1 MELNGQR
8 DTPANVVRSRFYR
21 LGAFAY
27 RRRFWVLGAWLLI
40 LFAASMPLQK
50 LNDRLSQGGFEVPGS
65 QSFVVAEA
73 IKTEFSGR
81 FEFSDLLVLRSR
93 DFTATDPRFKAA
105 WAKVKTAFAGAPGI
119 GEVTDPYAA
128 PDRFISRDGHVAIA
142 IAGLTDNQSD
152 ALKNSPKVEK
162 AVTDAARGTGVEVFL
177 SGDAPFYKAF
187 SDTTIHDLE
196 RAEKIALPITLVILV
211 FAFGSIVA
219 AGVPLGLAMVSLAIS
234 FGLISVIAAQT
245 TVSSFAQNTAS
256 MVGIGVGIDYS
267 LFVLTRFR
275 EQLRSDRAVSQSV
288 GEAMAS
294 SGKAVFVS
302 ALTVVVA
309 LAGTQLVN
317 VAAFKSMGFAAMIAV
332 ALAGAAALTLLPAI
346 LGMLGK
352 RVNKWAIKRKRST
365 EGALWHRWAMVVM
378 RRPWAFLLLSV
389 LIVGLLALPVRG
401 LKMGSSGPG
410 ILPED
415 ANPRI
420 AIEIISDSFGAGVG
434 APAEILVETPRGVL
448 GAGFADVHRVA
459 EALTKYPEIL
469 AVNSI
474 ASLQPGAP
482 PQVAQGIANS
492 RQARP
497 FVGRLVSR
505 DGTKTIIE
513 AVTRHGPQS
522 EQADAL
528 VEELRSDLAPLTPA
542 GGRLLIG
549 GQPGLNADIL
559 NEMANKLVRVVG
571 LVMLLSFFVLL
582 LFFRSILLPL
592 KAILMNTASVLA
604 TYGVLVFV
612 FQQGHGEGV
621 LGFAS
626 DGIIDAFL
634 PLFLFCILFGLSM
647 DYEVFMLARI
657 REEYLRTHDNT
668 EAVGWGLEH
677 TGRIIT
683 SAALVM
689 VTVFGAFAFASL
701 VPIKAMGFGLATAVF
716 LDATII
722 RVIMVPATM
731 RLMGDWNWWIPKWL
745 DRILPKVSLEE
756 DVDFTIPETEPAGAR

>member
-1 MELNGQR
+1 MASQTG
-8 DTPANVVRSRFYR
+8 DVGTAVVRSRFYR
-21 LGAFAY
+21 LGQFAY
-27 RRRFWVLGAWLLI
+27 RRRVWVLLAWLVI
-40 LFAASMPLQK
+40 FFAASAPLGK

-65 QSFVVAEA
+65 QSFKFAQIE
-73 IKTEFSGR
+73 KKEFRGR
-81 FEFSDLLVLRSR
+81 AEFSDLLVLRSK
-93 DFTATDPRFKAA
+93 TLVATDPAFRAAWEKVKAA
-105 WAKVKTAFAGAPGI
+105 LSKAPGI
-119 GEVTDPYAA
+119 GTIVDPYSV
-128 PDRFISRDGHVAIA
+128 PPRNSISPDGHVVIA
-142 IAGLTDNQSD
+142 IAGLTDDQSE
-152 ALKNSPKVEK
+152 ALKHSPDVEK
-162 AVTDAARGTGVEVFL
+162 AVTDAAKGTGVEVLL

-187 SDTTIHDLE
+187 SDTTTHDLS

-219 AGVPLGLAMVSLAIS
+219 AGVPLSLALISLAIS
-234 FGLISVIAAQT
+234 FGVISVIAAST
-245 TVSSFAQNTAS
+245 TVSVFAENTAS

-275 EQLRSDRAVSQSV
+275 EQLRADRAVSQSV

-302 ALTVVVA
+302 AMTVVVA

-317 VAAFKSMGFAAMIAV
+317 VAAFKSMGFSAMIAV

-352 RVNKWAIKRKRST
+352 RVNKWAIKRKRAT
-365 EGALWHRWAMVVM
+365 EGAVWHRWAMIVM
-378 RRPWAFLLLSV
+378 RRPWAFLGVSL
-389 LIVGLLALPVRG
+389 LIVGLLAVPVFG
-401 LKMGSSGPG
+401 MKMGSSGPG
-410 ILPED
+410 ILPAD
-415 ANPRI
+415 AKPRI
-420 AIEIISDSFGAGVG
+420 AVEAISNSFGAGVG
-434 APAEILVETPRGVL
+434 APAGIMVTTPKGAL
-448 GAGFADVHRVA
+448 GAGFDDVYKIAAKLRTYA
-459 EALTKYPEIL
+459 EIKE
-469 AVNSI
+469 VRSI
-474 ASLQPGAP
+474 ATFQAGADP
-482 PQVAQGIANS
+482 NLARAIAS
-492 RQARP
+492 SPQARP
-497 FVGRLVSR
+497 FLGRFVST
-505 DGTKTIIE
+505 DGNRTIIE
-513 AVTRHGPQS
+513 AVTKHGPQS
-522 EQADAL
+522 DQADVL
-528 VEELRSDLAPLTPA
+528 IEQLRKDLPPLTPV
-542 GGRLLIG
+542 GGQILVG
-549 GQPGLNADIL
+549 GQPGLNSDIL
-559 NEMANKLVRVVG
+559 NEMANKLVQVVG

-612 FQQGHGEGV
+612 FQHGHGESL
-621 LGFAS
+621 LGFKS

-677 TGRIIT
+677 TARIIT
-683 SAALVM
+683 SAALIM

-701 VPIKAMGFGLATAVF
+701 VPIKAMGFGLACAVF

-731 RLMGDWNWWIPKWL
+731 RLMGDWNWWIPRWL
-745 DRILPKVSLEE
+745 DRILPKVALEE
-756 DVDFTIPETEPAGAR
+756 EVAYEVPEAQPVSAG

>member
-1 MELNGQR
+1 MASQIGDVSR
-8 DTPANVVRSRFYR
+8 SVTRSRFYR
-21 LGAFAY
+21 LGQFAY

-40 LFAASMPLQK
+40 FFAASMPLQK

-65 QSFVVAEA
+65 QSFQFAQLE
-73 IKTEFSGR
+73 KKEFLGR
-81 FEFSDLLVLRSR
+81 AEFSDLLVMRSK
-93 DFTATDPRFKAA
+93 DFTATDPRFRAA
-105 WAKVKTAFAGAPGI
+105 WLKIKPAFEKAPGI
-119 GEVTDPYAA
+119 GPLVDPYSA
-128 PDRFISRDGHVAIA
+128 PERFISRDGHVMIA

-152 ALKNSPKVEK
+152 ALKHSPDVEK
-162 AVTDAARGTGVEVFL
+162 AVTDAAAGTGVEVFL

-187 SDTTIHDLE
+187 ADTTIHDLE
-196 RAEKIALPITLVILV
+196 RAERIALPITLIILV
-211 FAFGSIVA
+211 IAFGSIVA
-219 AGVPLGLAMVSLAIS
+219 AGVPLGLALMSLAIS
-234 FGLISVIAAQT
+234 FGIISVIAAQT
-245 TVSSFAQNTAS
+245 TVSSFAQQTAS

-267 LFVLTRFR
+267 LFIITRFR
-275 EQLRSDRAVSQSV
+275 EQLRADRSVSQSV

-309 LAGTQLVN
+309 LTGTQLVN
-317 VAAFKSMGFAAMIAV
+317 VAAFKSMGFAPMIGV

-352 RVNKWAIKRKRST
+352 RVNKWAIKRKT
-365 EGALWHRWAMVVM
+365 AKEGAVWHRWAMIVM
-378 RRPWAFLLLSV
+378 RRPWAFLALS
-389 LIVGLLALPVRG
+389 LIIVGLLAAPVFG

-415 ANPRI
+415 SKPRV

-434 APAEILVETPRGVL
+434 APAGILVEAPSGAL
-448 GAGFADVHRVA
+448 GAGFEDVYRIA
-459 EALTKYPEIL
+459 AKLRTYPEIL

-474 ASLQPGAP
+474 ATIVPGQPLEVAQQNANA
-482 PQVAQGIANS
+482 PQV
-492 RQARP
+492 RP
-497 FVGRLVSR
+497 FIGRLVSA
-505 DGTKTIIE
+505 DGKKTIIE
-513 AVTRHGPQS
+513 AVTKHGPQS
-522 EQADAL
+522 DQADRL
-528 VEELRSDLAPLTPA
+528 IEQLRRDLPPLTPA
-542 GGRLLIG
+542 GGRILVG

-559 NEMANKLVRVVG
+559 NEMSNKLVGVVG
-571 LVMLLSFFVLL
+571 LVMLLSFLVLL

-612 FQQGHGEGV
+612 FQNGNGEAL
-621 LGFAS
+621 LGFKS

-677 TGRIIT
+677 TARIIT
-683 SAALVM
+683 SAALIM

-701 VPIKAMGFGLATAVF
+701 VPIKAMGFGLAVAVF

-745 DRILPKVSLEE
+745 DRILPKVTIEE
-756 DVDFTIPETEPAGAR
+756 EVAYELPEPEPATAR

>member
-1 MELNGQR
+1 VSR
-8 DTPANVVRSRFYR
+8 SVSRSRFYR
-21 LGAFAY
+21 LGQFAY

-40 LFAASMPLQK
+40 FFAASMPLQK

-65 QSFVVAEA
+65 QSFQFAE
-73 IKTEFSGR
+73 IEKKEFHGR
-81 FEFSDLLVLRSR
+81 AEFSDLLVMRSKT
-93 DFTATDPRFKAA
+93 FTATDPEFRAA
-105 WAKVKTAFAGAPGI
+105 WLRIKKAFQKAPGI
-119 GEVTDPYAA
+119 GPMLDPYTA
-128 PDRFISRDGHVAIA
+128 PDRFISPDRHVMIA

-152 ALKNSPKVEK
+152 ALKHSPDVEK
-162 AVTDAARGTGVEVFL
+162 AVTDAAKGTGVEVFL

-196 RAEKIALPITLVILV
+196 RAEKIALPITLLILV
-211 FAFGSIVA
+211 VAFGSIVA
-219 AGVPLGLAMVSLAIS
+219 AGVPLSLALISLAIS
-234 FGLISVIAAQT
+234 FGIISVIAAQT

-267 LFVLTRFR
+267 LFILTRFR

-332 ALAGAAALTLLPAI
+332 ALAGASALTLLPAI

-352 RVNKWAIKRKRST
+352 RVDKWAIKRKKAQ
-365 EGALWHRWAMVVM
+365 EGAVWHRWAMIVM
-378 RRPWAFLLLSV
+378 RRPWAFLLVSL
-389 LIVGLLALPVRG
+389 LIVGLLAAPVFG

-415 ANPRI
+415 AKPRI

-434 APAEILVETPRGVL
+434 APAGILVETPKGVL
-448 GAGFADVHRVA
+448 GAGFADVYTIAQKLR
-459 EALTKYPEIL
+459 TYPEIL

-474 ASLQPGAP
+474 ATIVPGQPLDIAQQNANA
-482 PQVAQGIANS
+482 PQV
-492 RQARP
+492 RP
-497 FVGRLVSR
+497 FIGRLVSN
-505 DGTKTIIE
+505 DGNKTIIE
-513 AVTRHGPQS
+513 AVTKHGPQS
-522 EQADAL
+522 DQADQL
-528 VEELRSDLAPLTPA
+528 IEKLRTDLPALTPA
-542 GGRLLIG
+542 GGRIIIG
-549 GQPGLNADIL
+549 GQPGLNTDIL

-571 LVMLLSFFVLL
+571 LVMLLSFLVLL

-612 FQQGHGEGV
+612 FQHGNGESL
-621 LGFAS
+621 LGFKS

-677 TGRIIT
+677 TARIIT
-683 SAALVM
+683 SAALIM

-701 VPIKAMGFGLATAVF
+701 VPIKAMGFGLACAVF

-731 RLMGDWNWWIPKWL
+731 RLMGDWNWWIPRWL
-745 DRILPKVSLEE
+745 DRILPKVSIEE
-756 DVDFTIPETEPAGAR
+756 SVEYELPEPEPATAR